1 MPPKGDTKGK
11 PTGSTDQYHHY
22 IPRFILRRYQVGP
35 ARPKAERQ
43 RLFRRTGIDPEYV
56 YYWDVAKNT
65 LELRSI
71 GQVYGVRNLYQDC
84 KNTDNVNA
92 AERKLSV
99 LEHKAAMVISDLHA
113 ALPTGRFSVKRRPLE
128 DLRKF
133 LYVMH
138 YRSSRLVDVY
148 FDENHPDNVPMRPW
162 IIHCKKTHGFKS
174 PAEMWLHMLNY
185 YLDNSHSQLMTH
197 AAGITDKYGMGG
209 VMGFMLPD
217 NQVPPE
223 IEHFPAISY
232 QTNCG
237 GHYTCIWQAADEEEF
252 VLTHNGFGL
261 WEGRVDGQPYVHR
274 IFIISPRV
282 IIVLRSVV
290 LTIKDFTEKM
300 APSIQSSLLEIENGP
315 PTCRRTQE
323 FPDRDTVT
331 AMENY
336 RSSKQ
341 ADGDVFTFNIK
352 KLTVTQTMEVN
363 SVLLDNVR
371 KDGSVTFVS
380 KTNMLRTA
388 RTFSGVL
395 YHVFCNPRIFGLLN
409 LLQDD
414 LKSENASGIDA
425 MKVVHFELF
434 GLLLDASTG
443 NRTFASAYERARKVL
458 AVIVDQIHFSSVFAS
473 EIEERVGTVCARFL
487 SNCDGDKLPPY
498 VSWIETLPLET
509 STALFPF
516 VFAVMEG
523 SGFARAPSTS
533 PLDVIQDEAV
543 VLTFLEHVSVNVDGW
558 YKLMT
563 NDAGAALILS
573 QLFEEGTTP
582 DDVMMTLVTHI
593 AASPQKC
600 NSHYE
605 RACVLHRA
613 ICVSGP
619 MRNKLTMY
627 CSSSIAAIV
636 TGLSLIIPSNKRS
649 EQPNA
654 RLSNRLSQ
662 AHWLQLVQMIKD
674 SMGQG
679 EVSFTSGR
687 GELPSSDIRHMADDV
702 IVVGVLLWMAKERSD
717 FLDNFC
723 RPRKILLVKKEAK

>member
-1 MPPKGDTKGK
+1 
-11 PTGSTDQYHHY
+11 
-22 IPRFILRRYQVGP
+22 
-35 ARPKAERQ
+35 
-43 RLFRRTGIDPEYV
+43 
-56 YYWDVAKNT
+56 

-71 GQVYGVRNLYQDC
+71 GQVYGVRNLYRDC

-113 ALPTGRFSVKRRPLE
+113 ALHTGKFSVKRRPLE

-133 LYVMH
+133 LYIMH
-138 YRSSRLVDVY
+138 YRSSRLADVY
-148 FDENHPDNVPMRPW
+148 FDENHPENAPMRPW
-162 IIHCKKTHGFKS
+162 IIHCKKMHGFKS
-174 PAEMWLHMLNY
+174 PAEMWLHMLHY

-197 AAGITDKYGMGG
+197 AAGVTDKYGMKS
-209 VMGFMLPD
+209 VMDFMLP
-217 NQVPPE
+217 NNHVPPE

-261 WEGRVDGQPYVHR
+261 WEGRVGGEPHVHR
-274 IFIISPRV
+274 IFIISPRL
-282 IIVLRSVV
+282 IIVLRSKV
-290 LTIKDFTEKM
+290 LTLEDVAQKL
-300 APSIQSSLLEIENGP
+300 APSIQSSLLEIEQGP
-315 PTCRRTQE
+315 PAVTYRGTQE
-323 FPDRDTVT
+323 FPLGDTLT
-331 AMENY
+331 TMENY

-341 ADGDVFTFNIK
+341 AEEDVFTFNIK

-388 RTFSGVL
+388 RTFSSVP
-395 YHVFCNPRIFGLLN
+395 YHAMCNPRIFGLLS
-409 LLQDD
+409 LLKDD
-414 LKSENASGIDA
+414 LKSGNAFGIDP
-425 MKVVHFELF
+425 MKMVHFELF
-434 GLLLDASTG
+434 ALLLDASTG
-443 NRTFASAYERARKVL
+443 NRIFTSAYERARKVL

-473 EIEERVGTVCARFL
+473 EIEERVGTICRQFL

-498 VSWIETLPLET
+498 VSWVETLPLET

-516 VFAVMEG
+516 VFAVMG
-523 SGFARAPSTS
+523 ASGFAQGSSTS

-563 NDAGAALILS
+563 SDPGAALILS

-582 DDVMMTLVTHI
+582 DDAMMTLVTHI
-593 AASPQKC
+593 AASPQKF

-605 RACVLHRA
+605 RARVLHCA

-619 MRNKLTMY
+619 MRNKLTTY
-627 CSSSIAAIV
+627 CASSIAAIV

-649 EQPNA
+649 EPEPNV
-654 RLSNRLSQ
+654 RLLMRLSQ

-679 EVSFTSGR
+679 GVSFTSGR
-687 GELPSSDIRHMADDV
+687 GELPSSDIRQMADDV
-702 IVVGVLLWMAKERSD
+702 VLVGVLLWMAKKRSD

-723 RPRKILLVKKEAK
+723 RPRKIPLMKMEAK

>member
-1 MPPKGDTKGK
+1 
-11 PTGSTDQYHHY
+11 
-22 IPRFILRRYQVGP
+22 
-35 ARPKAERQ
+35 
-43 RLFRRTGIDPEYV
+43 
-56 YYWDVAKNT
+56 
-65 LELRSI
+65 
-71 GQVYGVRNLYQDC
+71 
-84 KNTDNVNA
+84 
-92 AERKLSV
+92 
-99 LEHKAAMVISDLHA
+99 
-113 ALPTGRFSVKRRPLE
+113 
-128 DLRKF
+128 
-133 LYVMH
+133 
-138 YRSSRLVDVY
+138 
-148 FDENHPDNVPMRPW
+148 
-162 IIHCKKTHGFKS
+162 
-174 PAEMWLHMLNY
+174 MWLHMLNY

-261 WEGRVDGQPYVHR
+261 WEGRVDGKPHVHR

-282 IIVLRSVV
+282 IIVLRSNV
-290 LTIKDFTEKM
+290 LTIEDVAKKI
-300 APSIQSSLLEIENGP
+300 APSIQSSLLEIEHGSP
-315 PTCRRTQE
+315 AVAYRGTQE
-323 FPDRDTVT
+323 FPLGDTLT
-331 AMENY
+331 TTENY

-341 ADGDVFTFNIK
+341 AEEDVFTFSIK

-363 SVLLDNVR
+363 SVLLDNIW

-388 RTFSGVL
+388 RTFSGVP
-395 YHVFCNPRIFGLLN
+395 YHVFRNPRIFGLLK
-409 LLQDD
+409 LLEDD
-414 LKSENASGIDA
+414 LKSENASGIDP

-443 NRTFASAYERARKVL
+443 NGMFISAYERARNVL

-473 EIEERVGTVCARFL
+473 EIEERVGTVCAQFL
-487 SNCDGDKLPPY
+487 SNCDGDRLPPY
-498 VSWIETLPLET
+498 VSWVETLPLET
-509 STALFPF
+509 STALFSF

-563 NDAGAALILS
+563 SDAGAALILS

-582 DDVMMTLVTHI
+582 DDVMMTLVTHV

-636 TGLSLIIPSNKRS
+636 TELSLIIPSNKRS

-679 EVSFTSGR
+679 GVSFTSGR

-702 IVVGVLLWMAKERSD
+702 VVVGVLLWMAKERSN

-723 RPRKILLVKKEAK
+723 RPRKIPLVKKEAK